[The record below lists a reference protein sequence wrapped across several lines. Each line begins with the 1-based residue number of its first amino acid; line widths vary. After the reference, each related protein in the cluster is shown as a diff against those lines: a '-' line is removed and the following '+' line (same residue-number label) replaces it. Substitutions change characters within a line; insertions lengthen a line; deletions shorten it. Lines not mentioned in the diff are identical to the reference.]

1 MSALTTTAREFR
13 RCITADLYKLKRTPV
28 LWLALVGG
36 AFVGIF
42 VFLIYYFL
50 VDEFQGADANPWN
63 NYVQIGFTMISMLLI
78 TPYAVLLTAA
88 VLYPEHQ
95 ANAWKWLHTLPL
107 PRTYY
112 YLAKLL
118 VTLALVVLTYVV
130 FFLTLLAGG
139 YLLSIL
145 LPQLG
150 FQDHTPA
157 AGRLLGIV
165 VRSFVS
171 LLGLTA
177 IQFWLSYRYRNI
189 IVPIGVGLLGFIIGL
204 VSATKTQA
212 ALYFPYCYPVYT
224 SLLLESNDPQSA
236 DLPYWGS
243 LLQTEWLSAGYFL
256 VFMVVGIWGVRG
268 RD

>member
-1 MSALTTTAREFR
+1 MSVLVTTVRDFR
-13 RCITADLYKLKRTPV
+13 RCVTADFYKLKRTPV
-28 LWLALVGG
+28 WWLALGGG
-36 AFVGIF
+36 AFVAVF

-63 NYVQIGFTMISMLLI
+63 NYVRIGFTMISMLLV

-95 ANAWKWLHTLPL
+95 ARAWKWLHTLPL
-107 PRTYY
+107 PPTYY

-118 VTLALVVLTYVV
+118 VTLGLVTLTYVV

-150 FQDHTPA
+150 FQEYTPA

-165 VRSFVS
+165 ARSFVS

-177 IQFWLSYRYRNI
+177 LQFWLSYRYRNI

-224 SLLLESNDPQSA
+224 SLLLESNDPESA
-236 DLPYWGS
+236 GLPYWGS
-243 LLQTEWLSAGYFL
+243 FLQTEWLSVGYFL
-256 VFMVVGIWGVRG
+256 VFTAVGVWGERI